1 MDSFFISGTDTG
13 IGKTLISAMLLLA
26 SGGRYWKPVQS
37 GTIEGT
43 DTETVRKLTGL
54 GDGHYE
60 KESYMLEQPLSPH
73 LSAQIDNNHIHI
85 GTILADY
92 ENIQTRGRKHA
103 NADTDAV
110 ADTID
115 YNSLPLKSLIIE
127 GAGGLLVPLNE
138 NDLVIDLIA
147 EIGIPVILTSR
158 STLGTINHTLLS
170 LEALRSRNVPVAGV
184 VMSGPFNPENKKA
197 IETYGRVKVLAEI
210 PVLSEIVKPDLLL
223 FGSRMLDAL
232 RT

>member
-1 MDSFFISGTDTG
+1 MDGFFISGTDTG

-54 GDGHYE
+54 GDGHFE

-73 LSAQIDNNHIHI
+73 LSAQIDNKHIDI
-85 GTILADY
+85 RSIIADF
-92 ENIQTRGRKHA
+92 EKIQTRGRQHA
-103 NADTDAV
+103 NADT
-110 ADTID
+110 ID
-115 YNSLPLKSLIIE
+115 YIPLPLKTLIIE

-138 NDLVIDLIA
+138 NNLVIDLIA

-170 LEALRSRNVPVAGV
+170 LEALRSRHVPVAGV

-197 IETYGRVKVLAEI
+197 IETYGRVKVLTEI
-210 PVLSEIVKPDLLL
+210 PVLAEIDKPDLLL
-223 FGSRMLDAL
+223 YGSRMMDAL